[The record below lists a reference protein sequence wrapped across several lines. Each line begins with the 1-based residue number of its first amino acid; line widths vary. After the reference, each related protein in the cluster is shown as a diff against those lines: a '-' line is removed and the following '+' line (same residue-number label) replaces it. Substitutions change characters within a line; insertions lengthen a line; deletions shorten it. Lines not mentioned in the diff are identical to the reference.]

1 MVGYY
6 FKIGGIVMSNKLE
19 NFNENIEEAI
29 QTYKAINS
37 ETLDVDEK
45 VKHIERYFELE
56 EHRKEFREKL

>member
-6 FKIGGIVMSNKLE
+6 FKIGGIVMSNNSG
-19 NFNENIEEAI
+19 NFNKNIEEAM

-37 ETLDVDEK
+37 ETLGADEK

-56 EHRKEFREKL
+56 ERRKELREKL